1 MVGFAAGEEAP
12 VASGR
17 VAWWVGP
24 VNGLMIPAA
33 RRGQR
38 RPESS
43 FRALQARA
51 ARRTGLPEPAD
62 PQFLADL
69 RVLHASFL
77 AVPELSFTGL
87 AGILPELPRH
97 LRNPLRVR
105 ELLRA
110 TPPLTC
116 APGPR

>member
-1 MVGFAAGEEAP
+1 MG
-12 VASGR
+12 SGR

-24 VNGLMIPAA
+24 ANGLMTPAA

-69 RVLHASFL
+69 QVLHAAFL
-77 AVPELSFTGL
+77 TVPELSLSAWPGS
-87 AGILPELPRH
+87 APNLP
-97 LRNPLRVR
+97 
-105 ELLRA
+105 A
-110 TPPLTC
+110 T
-116 APGPR
+116 